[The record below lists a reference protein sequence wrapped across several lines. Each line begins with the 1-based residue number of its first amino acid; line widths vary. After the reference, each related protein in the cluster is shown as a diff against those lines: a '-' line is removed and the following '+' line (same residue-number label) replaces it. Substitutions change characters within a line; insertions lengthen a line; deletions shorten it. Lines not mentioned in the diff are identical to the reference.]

1 MEAMTGNCIS
11 FVCLSNQQLY
21 CSNYQGF
28 RFTPIQ
34 LRDIYSNGSG
44 KTTLAMSIL
53 WALTGSLD
61 SRPMQDSKVSD
72 VVHQESK
79 VK

>member
-1 MEAMTGNCIS
+1 MSI
-11 FVCLSNQQLY
+11 FL
-21 CSNYQGF
+21 
-28 RFTPIQ
+28 
-34 LRDIYSNGSG
+34 SNGSG

-61 SRPMQDSKVSD
+61 ARPMQDAKVSD